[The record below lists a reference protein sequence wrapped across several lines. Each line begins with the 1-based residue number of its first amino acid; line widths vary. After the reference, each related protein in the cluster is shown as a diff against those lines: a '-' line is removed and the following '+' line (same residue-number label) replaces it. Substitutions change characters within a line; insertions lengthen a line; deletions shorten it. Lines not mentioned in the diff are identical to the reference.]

1 MTKEFHPEF
10 YRALTRGSGYVM
22 LRHAMSCPVISC
34 RVAFHACLVAPSLVM
49 SCHIT
54 RRYVVSSRVSHV
66 WPCHVMSCHQ
76 LTCPVL
82 SGYVMSCHVL
92 TRRSCHVSR
101 QVPSCRFLGVIFH
114 VALLVASS
122 CLMGHVMSVH
132 LASCCTPIAPNSCP
146 VMSCH
151 LFVCHVM
158 SRHVTCN
165 ELPGEV
171 RSSYNVVSIVVSL
184 ALRHVGSCGLFS

>member
-66 WPCHVMSCHQ
+66 WPCHVMSCHVMSS
-76 LTCPVL
+76 TDMSCPVRL
-82 SGYVMSCHVL
+82 CDVMSCLDTPVVSCLETGPLMSFPWCHISRSASCRLFLSYGACHVCSSSL
-92 TRRSCHVSR
+92 VLYTHRPQFLSCYVLPPLRVSCHV
-101 QVPSCRFLGVIFH
+101 
-114 VALLVASS
+114 
-122 CLMGHVMSVH
+122 
-132 LASCCTPIAPNSCP
+132 ASCN
-146 VMSCH
+146 M
-151 LFVCHVM
+151 
-158 SRHVTCN
+158 
-165 ELPGEV
+165 
-171 RSSYNVVSIVVSL
+171 
-184 ALRHVGSCGLFS
+184 